1 MFSFPE
7 CKLPLHLTSFNI
19 IGGGGGVEVVG
30 GVGDEQLFLLPQ
42 LPVFISGIRNE
53 KLWTGV
59 RG

>member
-19 IGGGGGVEVVG
+19 IGGGGGWRWG
-30 GVGDEQLFLLPQ
+30 GFGDEQLFLLPQ